1 MNDLKHISDL
11 IASNRNIDTFKE
23 VFYRYHGRLV
33 LFANKFTGDIQI
45 AQDLVQDAFMKLW
58 EKSEFLSSV
67 ESPKAYLFTAVR
79 NNCYNHLR
87 HMNIKKATDDL
98 LAHKIDFME
107 KSLYFNPDDPLKS
120 LLETEITD
128 RIEEIVC
135 MMPEKCR
142 QVYRLSRQ
150 EYKKNSQIA
159 EELGISVKMVE
170 KHVSKALFILR
181 KGLLEYIF
189 PGVVLIISLQKF

>member
-1 MNDLKHISDL
+1 MSDL
-11 IASNRNIDTFKE
+11 IASNRQIDAFKE
-23 VFYRYHGRLV
+23 IFYKFHGRLV
-33 LFANKFTGDIQI
+33 LFANKFTGDMQVS
-45 AQDLVQDAFMKLW
+45 QDLVQDAFLKLW
-58 EKSEFLSSV
+58 EKSESLSSV

-98 LAHKIDFME
+98 LVHKINDLE
-107 KSLYFNPDDPLKS
+107 NSLYFDPDDPLKS

-128 RIEEIVC
+128 KIEEIIGL
-135 MMPEKCR
+135 MPEKCR

-159 EELGISVKMVE
+159 EEMGISVKMVE
-170 KHVSKALFILR
+170 KYVSKALLLLR
-181 KGLLEYIF
+181 KGLLEYKYA
-189 PGVVLIISLQKF
+189 GVVLIILLQKP